1 MKLVFATH
9 NQNKLEEVQKLI
21 PSSIQLYSLDDIGCT
36 DEIAETGDTLLSNAW
51 IKADF
56 IYNQYK
62 MDCFADDTGLEVTAL
77 GGAPGVFSARY
88 AGSPSNAVRNVQKL
102 LHHLKGQPHRGG
114 QFRTVIALHL
124 KGKQHTFE
132 GIVKGKILDQPT
144 GSGGFGYDPI
154 FQPHGFDNSFAQMPM
169 DTKNKISHRGI
180 AIQKLV
186 DFLKTQA
193 AMF

>member
-1 MKLVFATH
+1 
-9 NQNKLEEVQKLI
+9 
-21 PSSIQLYSLDDIGCT
+21 
-36 DEIAETGDTLLSNAW
+36 
-51 IKADF
+51 
-56 IYNQYK
+56 
-62 MDCFADDTGLEVTAL
+62 
-77 GGAPGVFSARY
+77 
-88 AGSPSNAVRNVQKL
+88 
-102 LHHLKGQPHRGG
+102 LKGQPHRGG

>member
-102 LHHLKGQPHRGG
+102 LHNLKGQPHRGG

>member
-1 MKLVFATH
+1 
-9 NQNKLEEVQKLI
+9 
-21 PSSIQLYSLDDIGCT
+21 
-36 DEIAETGDTLLSNAW
+36 
-51 IKADF
+51 
-56 IYNQYK
+56 

-102 LHHLKGQPHRGG
+102 LYDLKGQPHRGG

>member
-62 MDCFADDTGLEVTAL
+62 MDCFADDTGLEITAL

-102 LHHLKGQPHRGG
+102 LHDLKGQPHREA